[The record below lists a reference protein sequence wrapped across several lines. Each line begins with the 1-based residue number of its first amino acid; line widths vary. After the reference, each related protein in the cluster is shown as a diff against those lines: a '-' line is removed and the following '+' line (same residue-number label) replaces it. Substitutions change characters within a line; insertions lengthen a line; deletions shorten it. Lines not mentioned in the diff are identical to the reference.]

1 MKMGVLAGAAAL
13 AVTGFASAAFVGT
26 DVQSSIINGKTVFKV
41 YAVFNSASDVVLNV
55 FGVNNITGAFFQS
68 DFVGGSWAP
77 QFTNPADV
85 LTDSFVTVGGL
96 PGFANSTNA
105 DPGWGGPGF
114 NQPGIPAG
122 AGWFNSNPPNL
133 QGKVDPVTL
142 KTFIAQFSYAGAIDA
157 FTTPVQ
163 IGYNQGIGT
172 VTQFGTGSFSVP
184 APGAIALLGL
194 AGLAGRRRRA

>member
-1 MKMGVLAGAAAL
+1 VSGL
-13 AVTGFASAAFVGT
+13 ASASFVGT
-26 DVQSSIINGKTVFKV
+26 LTTSSVINGKTVFQV
-41 YAVFNSASDVVLNV
+41 FAQFNSANDVVLNV
-55 FGVNNITGAFFQS
+55 FGMNAITGSFFHS
-68 DFVGGSWAP
+68 DFAGGSWAP
-77 QFTNPADV
+77 QFTTPGAES
-85 LTDSFVTVGGL
+85 TDSFVTVGGV
-96 PGFANSTNA
+96 PGFANSTSA

-133 QGKVDPVTL
+133 QGKVSGALNTTL
-142 KTFIAQFSYAGAIDA
+142 IAQFSYAGAIDA
-157 FTTPVQ
+157 FTTPVT

-172 VTQFGTGSFSVP
+172 DTQFGTGTFSVP